1 MLRNEIKLHETSET
15 GKQDIIQ
22 DYCNKVELNSSE
34 TNGREFLSVVWAT
47 RKGT

>member
-22 DYCNKVELNSSE
+22 DNCNKVETLNSTLLKQMAES
-34 TNGREFLSVVWAT
+34 S
-47 RKGT
+47 